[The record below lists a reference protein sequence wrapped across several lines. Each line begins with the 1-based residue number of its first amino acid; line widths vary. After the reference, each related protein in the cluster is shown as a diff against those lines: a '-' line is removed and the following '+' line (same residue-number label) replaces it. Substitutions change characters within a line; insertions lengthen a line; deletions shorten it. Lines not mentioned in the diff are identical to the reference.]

1 MRFTVKL
8 SRGVAFGTPFVRI
21 EGDVDPDDAPVLERA
36 AWEAFGTHGVQVILD
51 LESCTHFSS
60 TGLAVLFSLVRWASP
75 KGGKVIVVRPSA
87 RVLRMLQLVQLTR
100 ERGFQVFID
109 LDSARETI
117 LQSTPAQDHPGQSA
131 QAD

>member
-1 MRFTVKL
+1 MEL
-8 SRGVAFGTPFVRI
+8 SRGVAFGTPLMRI
-21 EGDVDPDDAPVLERA
+21 EGDVDPVDAPVLERA
-36 AWEAFGTHGVQVILD
+36 AWEAFGTHGIQIVLD

-60 TGLAVLFSLVRWASP
+60 TGLAALFSLVRWASP

-87 RVLRMLQLVQLTR
+87 QVLRVLQLVQLTR
-100 ERGFQVFID
+100 ERGFHVFVD

-117 LQSTPAQDHPGQSA
+117 LQSTPAQDHRGRSA